1 MLSKTAEYA
10 IRALVYIQ
18 LQNWEEKRPGFK
30 EIAKN
35 IESPEHFTA
44 KILQVLTRH
53 DLIKSIKGRNGGF
66 FFDKKNKDL
75 QLQKIIIA
83 IDGEKSFTQCGF
95 GFKICDHENK
105 CPLHDDFSE
114 LRENYS
120 FLIQKRTIQFLAKKI
135 LKGEAVLN
143 QNIKQ

>member
-18 LQNWEEKRPGFK
+18 LQNWEGKRPGFK

-44 KILQVLTRH
+44 KILQILTRFE
-53 DLIKSIKGRNGGF
+53 LIKSFKGRNGGF
-66 FFDKKNKDL
+66 FFDQDSEEL
-75 QLQKIIIA
+75 QLHRIIVA
-83 IDGEKSFTQCGF
+83 IDGEKSFTRCSF
-95 GFKICDHENK
+95 GLKSCDENNK

-114 LRENYS
+114 LRNNYAA
-120 FLIQKRTIQFLAKKI
+120 LVKEKTIQTLAKKI
-135 LKGEAVLN
+135 LNGEAVLTQKVN
-143 QNIKQ
+143 

>member
-30 EIAKN
+30 EIAEN

-44 KILQVLTRH
+44 KILQVLTRFS
-53 DLIKSIKGRNGGF
+53 LIKSLKGRNGGF
-66 FFDKKNKDL
+66 FFDKEHEDL
-75 QLQKIIIA
+75 QLYKIITA
-83 IDGEKSFTQCGF
+83 IDGEKSFISCSF
-95 GFKICDHENK
+95 GFKSCDQENK

-114 LRENYS
+114 LRKNYTV
-120 FLIQKRTIQFLAKKI
+120 LVKERTIQSLAKRI
-135 LKGEAVLN
+135 LNGEAVLT
-143 QNIKQ
+143 QNIK

>member
-18 LQNWEEKRPGFK
+18 LQNWEQKRPGFK

-44 KILQVLTRH
+44 KILQILTRFE
-53 DLIKSIKGRNGGF
+53 LVKSNKGRNGGF
-66 FFDKKNKDL
+66 FFDPDKEDL
-75 QLQKIIIA
+75 QLHPIIVA
-83 IDGEKSFTQCGF
+83 IDGEKSFTRCSF
-95 GFKICDHENK
+95 GLKSCDKNKK

-114 LRENYS
+114 LRDNYAV
-120 FLIQKRTIQFLAKKI
+120 LVKERTIQILAKKI
-135 LKGEAVLN
+135 LSGKAFLT
-143 QNIKQ
+143 Q

>member
-30 EIAKN
+30 EVAKN

-44 KILQVLTRH
+44 KILQVLTRY
-53 DLIKSIKGRNGGF
+53 DLIKSLKGRNGGF
-66 FFDKKNKDL
+66 FFDKENEDL
-75 QLQKIIIA
+75 QLYKIIVA
-83 IDGEKSFTQCGF
+83 IDGEKSFTRCSF
-95 GFKICDHENK
+95 GFKSCDHENK

-114 LRENYS
+114 LRENYTV
-120 FLIQKRTIQFLAKKI
+120 LVKKRTIQSLAKKI
-135 LKGEAVLN
+135 LNGEAVLT
-143 QNIKQ
+143 QTIK